1 MEWYEA
7 TLFLLGTVL
16 ALMLIGLPVAI
27 AFIGA
32 NILGAIYFMG
42 GYGALELQASRGI
55 GQLINN
61 AFPSLTTF
69 NLIPVPMFLLMG
81 ELFFYLSLIH
91 I

>member
-7 TLFLLGTVL
+7 TLFLLGAVL

-32 NILGAIYFMG
+32 NILGAIYF
-42 GYGALELQASRGI
+42 
-55 GQLINN
+55 
-61 AFPSLTTF
+61 
-69 NLIPVPMFLLMG
+69 
-81 ELFFYLSLIH
+81 LSLIH